1 MSCTYF
7 KPLLYFIVVGCYR
20 LELSIQRSV
29 LAWNSASC
37 QVLTWHWR
45 PWFGVLASCRW
56 PGSTM
61 TMWGVCCLHQ
71 LWRATASRISSVPS
85 SNQVYY
91 QKEDMLDGSK
101 DDLCAPGVLG
111 LFVNMPCTWAARKA
125 TMTVAPLINATGPFE
140 TSTGTTAR
148 MKRATWLRGWCKS
161 LQIYLT
167 SPDGQPWGSA
177 VNTIGAGGVWF
188 FPRGWPHAFVCLS
201 EEGCNHVLTFN
212 GPQAVAVNDHM
223 IAETYTQMP
232 DEIASYS
239 MGMSQGEWAQ
249 AKPKAAAFTARFFA
263 EVIPEK
269 FHWLEETTSLPAAA
283 NRSDV
288 EVEDINPI
296 QIWASTS
303 RSTTSAKLS
312 FPLPPG
318 CLNKALSSNRAAS
331 VTWFGSPMLQP
342 SWTVISGLVNAG
354 TQGGISG
361 GFDAGPSSTLYTG
374 ELGDHGLLSSSFY
387 FPIRGYWIQEAT
399 GTEPAQVIVVFEV
412 GKWKALEAKEG
423 FSCQNPLGRSLGL
436 WIYDGKHHLSANAA
450 CVATGP
456 RTASPSCRSPCGLRT
471 LSCDNTWFL
480 IPEFPVG
487 RCRSSR
493 RAEGFCCVFFFFV
506 LKSSVI
512 PCDIMCL
519 QPESHKGSIKAGGV
533 HCSFSFKML

>member
-1 MSCTYF
+1 MSIFQSCWSKTPHTFFCAGRASDWITCEWWYLMSCTYF
-7 KPLLYFIVVGCYR
+7 KTLLYFIVIG
-20 LELSIQRSV
+20 LS
-29 LAWNSASC
+29 SASS
-37 QVLTWHWR
+37 VRFSRETVPRVKSWHGIDGLGLESW
-45 PWFGVLASCRW
+45 L
-56 PGSTM
+56 
-61 TMWGVCCLHQ
+61 CCLHQ
-71 LWRATASRISSVPS
+71 LWRATASRMSSVPS

-140 TSTGTTAR
+140 TSAGTTAR
-148 MKRATWLRGWCKS
+148 MNGATWLRGWCKS

-232 DEIASYS
+232 DEIVSYS

-263 EVIPEK
+263 KVILEK
-269 FHWLEETTSLPAAA
+269 FHWLEETTSLPAAV

-296 QIWASTS
+296 QIWAWTS

-361 GFDAGPSSTLYTG
+361 GFDTGPSSTLDKG
-374 ELGDHGLLSSSFY
+374 ENLETMDFFHLLSTSPFVLAIGFKKPRAPNRPRWLWS
-387 FPIRGYWIQEAT
+387 
-399 GTEPAQVIVVFEV
+399 FEV
-412 GKWKALEAKEG
+412 GNWKALEAKED

-436 WIYDGKHHLSANAA
+436 
-450 CVATGP
+450 
-456 RTASPSCRSPCGLRT
+456 
-471 LSCDNTWFL
+471 
-480 IPEFPVG
+480 
-487 RCRSSR
+487 
-493 RAEGFCCVFFFFV
+493 
-506 LKSSVI
+506 
-512 PCDIMCL
+512 
-519 QPESHKGSIKAGGV
+519 
-533 HCSFSFKML
+533 